1 MATPEIATLGGGCFW
16 CLEAVYNEM
25 EGVQKVESGY
35 MGGFVADPSYE
46 AVCTGK
52 TGHVEVVQVTF
63 DPDVSSYRDIL
74 NVFFGIHDPTSLDR
88 QGNDRGPQYRSVIFY
103 HGQQQKETAE
113 QAIREIEQ
121 EGVWDDPI
129 VTELRPASTFY
140 RAEEYHQQYFANN
153 PQQPYCAFVVGP
165 KVRKFREHFAGKLR
179 RGA

>member
-165 KVRKFREHFAGKLR
+165 TVRKFREHFAGKLR